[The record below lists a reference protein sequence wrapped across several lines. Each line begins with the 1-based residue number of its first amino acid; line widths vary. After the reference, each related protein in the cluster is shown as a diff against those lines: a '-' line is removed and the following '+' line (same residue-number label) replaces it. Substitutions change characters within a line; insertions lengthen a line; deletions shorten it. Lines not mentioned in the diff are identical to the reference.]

1 MQNWG
6 HPELFS
12 RIKMKHAPFWHVK
25 VTRALFRHKKFLE
38 IFWDSFTLQFLTI
51 PHRSSKTPQAQGN
64 GQTPRAYRT
73 GKVLPSPKMYVLL
86 NHTKNTVNLNE
97 NFVTFGIPVGN
108 AIPTPKIY
116 VLLTHKAKY

>member
-1 MQNWG
+1 
-6 HPELFS
+6 
-12 RIKMKHAPFWHVK
+12 
-25 VTRALFRHKKFLE
+25 
-38 IFWDSFTLQFLTI
+38 
-51 PHRSSKTPQAQGN
+51 
-64 GQTPRAYRT
+64 
-73 GKVLPSPKMYVLL
+73 MYVLL